1 MAGISKKWKITV
13 GASVVV
19 VLGLLV
25 WQSLRHYDAIRA
37 GIGKVTG
44 ESETYEAAIY
54 FADFEYTELVAETRE
69 LKTLETPEEKIRQ
82 VVEELI
88 AGPTDETHSPTL
100 PPEAE
105 LISVFVK
112 GGVAT
117 LNFSE
122 EVQSKSFGTTGEI
135 FAVNSIYKTVIENE
149 PTVFAVRL
157 LVESDRQVAFCGEDG
172 TVYCDFAIIG
182 ELGPT
187 VWFVPPPGWE
197 EKGKG

>member
-1 MAGISKKWKITV
+1 VAGIPKKWKITV

-44 ESETYEAAIY
+44 EPETYEAAIY

-69 LKTLETPEEKIRQ
+69 LKTTETPEGRTRQ
-82 VVEELI
+82 VIEELI

-100 PPEAE
+100 PPDAE

-122 EVQSKSFGTTGEI
+122 EVQSKSFGTTGEL

-172 TVYCDFAIIG
+172 TVYCDFAIVS

>member
-1 MAGISKKWKITV
+1 VAGIPKKWKIIV

-44 ESETYEAAIY
+44 EPETYEAAIY

-69 LKTLETPEEKIRQ
+69 LKTPGTPEERTRQ
-82 VVEELI
+82 VIEELI

-100 PPEAE
+100 PPDAE

-122 EVQSKSFGTTGEI
+122 EVQSKSFGTTGEL

-172 TVYCDFAIIG
+172 TVYCDFAIVS

-187 VWFVPPPGWE
+187 VWFVPPAGWE